1 MQDTRTEA
9 GAGDTAQVSKTPDYD
24 AEFFKQPEKRQRG
37 LGLGWH
43 VALLFVLLTALFIAG
58 IGWMMT

>member
-1 MQDTRTEA
+1 M
-9 GAGDTAQVSKTPDYD
+9 SKTPDYD
-24 AEFFKQPEKRQRG
+24 AEVFEQPEKRQRG

-58 IGWMMT
+58 IGWMIT